1 MDKVTSQDM
10 TKALDGV
17 ARGKIAKQC
26 EYCGAELEQAS
37 FCSNGQTIYF
47 PGYKPCNCEQAK
59 AQAILE
65 KEEKRKIISL
75 EEHRKKEE
83 RRKERI
89 KQLFGHS
96 GMSKR
101 ALECSLD
108 KYQITFENAEAVRIC
123 NEYINDFDII
133 SRSNRNGLYITGPC
147 GVGKSHLAFSIANTL
162 IEKGNSVIAMT
173 MIDLL
178 MKIRGSYNDEHQ
190 KEEEILKIYEDC
202 ALLVIDDL
210 GKEKPTG
217 WALQM
222 IYSIIDH
229 RYNAKKPMIV
239 TTNFN
244 ANELMEVFGNSSI
257 SQAIMDRLF
266 EICRYVPI
274 EGESFRRK

>member
-10 TKALDGV
+10 TKVLGGV
-17 ARGKIAKQC
+17 RGKVAKYC
-26 EYCGAELEQAS
+26 SFCGAELEQAS

-47 PGYKPCNCEQAK
+47 PGYKPCGCEQAQTEAEREK
-59 AQAILE
+59 A
-65 KEEKRKIISL
+65 EKRKIISL
-75 EEHRKKEE
+75 EEHRLKEE

-89 KQLFGHS
+89 KNLFGNS
-96 GMSKR
+96 GMSQR

-108 KYQITFENAEAVRIC
+108 KYQITFENSEAVKVC
-123 NEYINDFDII
+123 NEYISDFDII

-147 GVGKSHLAFSIANTL
+147 GVGKSHLAFSIANSL

-178 MKIRGSYNDEHQ
+178 LKIRSSYKVDNK
-190 KEEEILKIYEDC
+190 KEEDILKIYEDC
-202 ALLVIDDL
+202 TLLVIDDL
-210 GKEKPTG
+210 GKEKPTE
-217 WALQM
+217 WTLQM
-222 IYSIIDH
+222 VYSIIDR
-229 RYNAKKPMIV
+229 RYNAKKPVIV

-257 SQAIMDRLF
+257 SQAIIDRLF

>member
-10 TKALDGV
+10 TVALGG
-17 ARGKIAKQC
+17 AKGKKIKHC
-26 EYCGAELEQAS
+26 EFCGNELEQVS
-37 FCSNGQTIYF
+37 FCSNGQTMYF
-47 PGYKPCNCEQAK
+47 PGYKPCNCERAI
-59 AQAILE
+59 AQAELE

-83 RRKERI
+83 KRKERI

-108 KYQITFENAEAVRIC
+108 KYQVTFENAEAIRVC
-123 NEYINDFDII
+123 NEYISDFDII

-147 GVGKSHLAFSIANTL
+147 GVGKSHLAFAIANSL

-178 MKIRGSYNDEHQ
+178 LKIRSSYKAEN
-190 KEEEILKIYEDC
+190 KSEEEILRIYEDC

-210 GKEKPTG
+210 GKEKPTE

-222 IYSIIDH
+222 IYSIIDR
-229 RYNAKKPMIV
+229 RYNAMKSIIV

-244 ANELMEVFGNSSI
+244 ANELIDIFGSS
-257 SQAIMDRLF
+257 STSRAIIDRLF